1 MNNIFIATLNKANCH
16 AIIAAEQVLPSKVGA
31 EAGEGVFARRALA
44 KATTVCLYSGLTMT
58 RVSLAPAHWGS
69 AVPKDKQAAKSHSC
83 KKCFCLREPAF

>member
-1 MNNIFIATLNKANCH
+1 MIRNNIFIATLNKANCH

-58 RVSLAPAHWGS
+58 RVSLAPAQRQTGS
-69 AVPKDKQAAKSHSC
+69 
-83 KKCFCLREPAF
+83 LEPVL